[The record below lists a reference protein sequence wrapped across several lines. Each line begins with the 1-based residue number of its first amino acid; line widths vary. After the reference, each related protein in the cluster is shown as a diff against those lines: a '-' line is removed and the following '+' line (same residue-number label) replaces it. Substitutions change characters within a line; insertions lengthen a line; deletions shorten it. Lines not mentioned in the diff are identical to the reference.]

1 MKKKHQ
7 TALGNMIKES
17 LNAHKMA
24 NWNDSTVRETI
35 AKLLVKKFAMYMK
48 QQKELKKLGLTEQDC
63 MIPPNALG
71 VSLKEKE

>member
-7 TALGNMIKES
+7 TALGDMIKES

-35 AKLLVKKFAMYMK
+35 AKLLVKKFRR
-48 QQKELKKLGLTEQDC
+48 C
-63 MIPPNALG
+63 
-71 VSLKEKE
+71 